1 MRRWLLLIPVI
12 AFSLGVFFV
21 GAYLAPDDLRQC
33 DTKPATSGKTC
44 LQADAIVAISGGK
57 TPVRT
62 EEAIRLYKNGWAKYL
77 IFSGAAEDTSGPSN
91 AEVMRHQAINA
102 GVPAD
107 AILLDTSARTTH
119 QNAAD
124 VHKLLAQHGIKR
136 LIMVT
141 SPYHQRRAGLEFRA
155 LSGDTITVLNH
166 PATTDPDWPWYW
178 WLTPRG
184 WWLAG
189 SEIIKIGAV
198 HAGESR

>member
-1 MRRWLLLIPVI
+1 MKRLLLLAPLVI
-12 AFSLGVFFV
+12 FALILIFIS
-21 GAYLAPDDLRQC
+21 AYLAPDDLRRC
-33 DTKPATSGKTC
+33 EATPASSGKTC
-44 LQADAIVAISGGK
+44 LKADAVVAISGGN
-57 TPVRT
+57 TTVRT
-62 EEAIRLYKNGWAKYL
+62 AEAIHLYKNGWAKYL

-91 AEVMRHQAINA
+91 AEVMKEQAIEA
-102 GVPAD
+102 GVPSD
-107 AILLDTSARTTH
+107 VILLDTSARTTH

-166 PATTDPDWPWYW
+166 PASNDPDWPWYW